1 MTVYVND
8 RNEIHDVGSTTDPKL
23 TPIEV
28 TDGSLDDMSEALIC
42 CYRVKVED
50 GVVVMRTPYVPS
62 TVLESID
69 RLGKQTEAITPW
81 TASKTAYIDDTELTF
96 TDAPQGNVSVY
107 MTDKDGQNVPCTFER
122 VYNGIKVAF
131 EKRNSLAEV
140 NISII

>member
-42 CYRVKVED
+42 CYKVKVED

-81 TASKTAYIDDTELTF
+81 TMTKTAYIDDTECIF
-96 TDAPQGNVSVY
+96 TDVPTGNMTVY
-107 MTDKDGQNVPCTFER
+107 CKVPHTTEIDSNRVAVRFEPL
-122 VYNGIKVAF
+122 
-131 EKRNSLAEV
+131 EEV
-140 NISII
+140 IEVTISII